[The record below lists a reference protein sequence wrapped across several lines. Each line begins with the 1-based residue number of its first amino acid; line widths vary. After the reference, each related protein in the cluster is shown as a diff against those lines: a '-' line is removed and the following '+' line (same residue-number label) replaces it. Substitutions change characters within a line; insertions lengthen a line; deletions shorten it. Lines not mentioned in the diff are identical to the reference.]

1 MWRWAGYEPFISP
14 RKKGMG
20 IGLAVSLSI
29 VESHEG
35 QLSAENNPDFG
46 ARFTLKLPLAK
57 NA

>member
-1 MWRWAGYEPFISP
+1 
-14 RKKGMG
+14 MG
-20 IGLAVSLSI
+20 IRLAVSLSI
-29 VESHEG
+29 VEAHEG